1 MEIKK
6 ANHFVFSLNNTFIRF
21 FVVDWIMIKQVNSGH
36 SERLSESECSTCF
49 NLFMLFGR
57 NLYSWTIWKSDQDL
71 KTNPVSIILD
81 QVDLH
86 C

>member
-6 ANHFVFSLNNTFIRF
+6 ANHFVFSLNNTFIHF

-49 NLFMLFGR
+49 NIFMLFGR
-57 NLYSWTIWKSDQDL
+57 NLYSWTI
-71 KTNPVSIILD
+71 
-81 QVDLH
+81 
-86 C
+86 